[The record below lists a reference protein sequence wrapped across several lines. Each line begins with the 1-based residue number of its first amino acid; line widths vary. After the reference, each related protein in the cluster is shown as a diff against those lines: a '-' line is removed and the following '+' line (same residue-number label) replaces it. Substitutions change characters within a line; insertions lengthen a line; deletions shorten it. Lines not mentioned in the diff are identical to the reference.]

1 MHSILCYRPLQLH
14 SHHLLAA
21 RLARLAS
28 SAASAFITAALA
40 ARAVLRYFSLTL
52 VNWIEAVDKGHTRH
66 VLLGAFIVATST
78 QHDSSQHMPVTA
90 TRHACMI
97 KAQCLPCLKAA
108 CLSLLL
114 WQLERH
120 IKVVVYVL
128 SLMVDTGRLC
138 LSIAVY
144 ILNPYS
150 LCDILVGRESM
161 ITSS

>member
-14 SHHLLAA
+14 LHHLLAA

-40 ARAVLRYFSLTL
+40 ARAVLRYISLTL
-52 VNWIEAVDKGHTRH
+52 VFWIEAVDKGHTRH

-78 QHDSSQHMPVTA
+78 HHDSSQHMPVTA
-90 TRHACMI
+90 TRLACMI

-108 CLSLLL
+108 CLSSLL
-114 WQLERH
+114 WQLRRASQRLSC
-120 IKVVVYVL
+120 IVYVL
-128 SLMVDTGRLC
+128 SLLVDTDRLC

-144 ILNPYS
+144 IL
-150 LCDILVGRESM
+150 
-161 ITSS
+161 ITS